1 MLSVYSIS
9 FCCCTILYLTYTKS
23 RLQEYPFNM
32 NAQKQSLIYLHIAVF
47 LFGGTALFSKLIDL
61 PALDI
66 TVYRTAVGAIA
77 LFILL
82 VLQKKKI
89 SLANRKDYLIATVLG
104 VVVGIHWVTYFA
116 SMQMAG
122 VTVGIIA
129 FFTYPV
135 ITVFIE
141 PLFNKSYPKP
151 KDIFIALVVMFGIFL
166 LIPEVSLGNQV
177 TFGILVGVF
186 SALFFA
192 LRNILHRNYFSHYSG
207 PHTML
212 YQTLVAFLMLCMFV
226 EVPPLA
232 VSENDW
238 YLILLVGVVF
248 TATPH
253 AFFASSLRHLSA
265 TTAGLISCL
274 QPLYGSVL
282 AFFLLQERPNL
293 LTILGGLLVV
303 SAAVFETWSVSK
315 PKPLE
320 LT

>member
-1 MLSVYSIS
+1 
-9 FCCCTILYLTYTKS
+9 
-23 RLQEYPFNM
+23 M
-32 NAQKQSLIYLHIAVF
+32 NDQKQSLIYLHIAVF
-47 LFGGTALFSKLIDL
+47 LFGGTALFSKLIAL

-66 TVYRTAVGAIA
+66 TVYRTGIAAIV
-77 LFILL
+77 LFVLL
-82 VLQKKKI
+82 SLQKKKI
-89 SLANRKDYLIATVLG
+89 TLANSKDYAIACLLG

-141 PLFNKSYPKP
+141 PLFNKSRPKI
-151 KDIFIALVVMFGIFL
+151 KDMLTALVVVIGIFL

-177 TFGILVGVF
+177 TLGIMMGIF
-186 SALFFA
+186 SAFFFA

-212 YQTLVAFLMLCMFV
+212 YQTIVACLMLCWFI
-226 EVPPLA
+226 EVPTFT
-232 VSENDW
+232 VSTNDW
-238 YLILLVGVVF
+238 LLILLVGIIF
-248 TATPH
+248 TAIPH

-282 AFFLLQERPNL
+282 AFLLLQERPNMM
-293 LTILGGLLVV
+293 TIIGGFLVV
-303 SAAVFETWSVSK
+303 SAAIFETWSVSRSS
-315 PKPLE
+315 
-320 LT
+320 